1 MFTNRYGS
9 IFAALLLP
17 MSATAAE
24 TASSAYPTRPI
35 RLIVPQN
42 PGGGTDL
49 YARIVATP
57 FSKRLGQSIVID
69 NRAGAGSAIGTELG
83 AKAVP
88 DGYTLLAV
96 SSAISILPSVM
107 KVSFDVGRDFAP
119 VALTSVFPH
128 LVVINPAVPANSIKE
143 LIALAKAKPGTLNYG
158 SAGNGTP
165 TQLGVEL
172 FKSMAGVDIVHVPFS
187 GGGPGTIALISG
199 QVQLNFGPIA
209 TVLPHVKSGKLK
221 ALAVTSSKRSPFV
234 PELPTVA
241 EAGVPGYEQVGW
253 NGMLA
258 PVATPAAILS
268 KVQTEMAAVLK
279 LPEVRER
286 MAAEASEAGAMSA
299 AEFGVFLKNE
309 IAKWGKV
316 VRQLGIKPD

>member
-1 MFTNRYGS
+1 MHSKTTFWL
-9 IFAALLLP
+9 FAALWVP
-17 MSATAAE
+17 VSGIAAE
-24 TASSAYPTRPI
+24 RTATSYPARPI

-49 YARIVATP
+49 YARLVAVP
-57 FSKRLGQSIVID
+57 LSKRLGQSIVID
-69 NRAGAGSAIGTELG
+69 NRAGAGSAIGTDLA

-96 SSAISILPSVM
+96 SSAVSILPSVM
-107 KVSFDVGRDFAP
+107 KVPFDVVRDFAP

-128 LVVINPAVPANSIKE
+128 LVVVNPSVPANSIKE
-143 LIALAKAKPGTLNYG
+143 LIALAKSKPGTLNYG

-172 FKSMAGVDIVHVPFS
+172 FKSMAGVDIVHIPFS
-187 GGGPGTIALISG
+187 GGGPGTIALIAN

-221 ALAVTSSKRSPFV
+221 ALAVTSLKRSPFLPDV
-234 PELPTVA
+234 PTVD
-241 EAGVPGYEQVGW
+241 EGGVPGYEQVGW

-258 PVATPAAILS
+258 PVATPPAILS
-268 KVQTEMAAVLK
+268 RVQSEMGVVLK
-279 LPEVRER
+279 MPEVRER
-286 MAAEASEAGAMSA
+286 MAAEASEAGAISA
-299 AEFGVFLKNE
+299 AEFGTMLKGE
-309 IAKWGKV
+309 IDKWGKV
-316 VRQLGIKPD
+316 VRRLGIKPE